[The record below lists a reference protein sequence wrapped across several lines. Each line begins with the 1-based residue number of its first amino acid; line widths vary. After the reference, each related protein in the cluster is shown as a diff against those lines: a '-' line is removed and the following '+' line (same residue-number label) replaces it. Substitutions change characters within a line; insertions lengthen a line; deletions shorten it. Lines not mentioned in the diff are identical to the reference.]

1 MTGPGAPAGA
11 RAGGG
16 PAATLPRRA
25 GGAVLAIGAGCA
37 AIAAITLATLRPPTE
52 ELLLL
57 TAYLVLSG
65 GASLAL
71 GYGGMALL
79 GRWGVGGLRLRLAYG
94 QVLVILVAFVNV
106 VVTAL
111 LMFISEHDL
120 ALLGLLLLYAAL
132 MGLFFAV
139 ASADAIA
146 TGIRSVAAAARR
158 MAGGD
163 LGARAEVAGRDE
175 IGQLAEAFNAM
186 AGQLELAAE
195 RQRDAEGA
203 RRYLIAAVS
212 HDLRTPLASIRAMV
226 EAINDGVVADEAT
239 VGRYMQTIGGEVD
252 RLSRLI
258 NDLFELSQIDAGA
271 LTLRLESGSL
281 HDLISDT
288 LRSFGA
294 QAAQRGVH
302 LAGSVHAALPPVR
315 MDGAR
320 VQRVLDNLVGNAL
333 RHTPAGGTV
342 EIRAEEEGG
351 AVRVTVQ
358 DSGPGV
364 AAAELPR
371 VFEPFYRGDESRSRA
386 AGAGLGLTIARG
398 IVELHGGTIGV
409 RSMPGQGAAFHF
421 TLPLEGRA

>member
-1 MTGPGAPAGA
+1 VSAQPRPAIWG
-11 RAGGG
+11 RRSV
-16 PAATLPRRA
+16 AALVTIA
-25 GGAVLAIGAGCA
+25 AACA
-37 AIAAITLATLRPPTE
+37 AVAALAVGTLRPPTGE
-52 ELLLL
+52 VLLL
-57 TAYLVLSG
+57 TVYLVGSG
-65 GASLAL
+65 AASLLL
-71 GYGGMALL
+71 GYAGLAALA
-79 GRWGVGGLRLRLAYG
+79 RWGVGGLRLRLAYG

-120 ALLGLLLLYAAL
+120 ALLGLLLLYAAVL
-132 MGLFFAV
+132 SVFFALALADEIAGGVRAV
-139 ASADAIA
+139 A
-146 TGIRSVAAAARR
+146 RAARR
-158 MAGGD
+158 MADGD
-163 LGARAEVAGRDE
+163 LGARAAVASRDE
-175 IGQLAEAFNAM
+175 LGALAAAFNGM
-186 AGQLELAAE
+186 AEQLQAAAE
-195 RQRDAEGA
+195 RQREAEGA
-203 RRYLIAAVS
+203 RRYLVAAVS

-239 VGRYMQTIGGEVD
+239 IGRYMQTIGGEVD

-342 EIRAEEEGG
+342 EIRAEQEVG
-351 AVRVTVQ
+351 AVRVTVH
-358 DSGPGV
+358 DSGSGV
-364 AAAELPR
+364 AAPELSR
-371 VFEPFYRGDESRSRA
+371 VFEPFYRGDETRSRA

-409 RSMPGQGAAFHF
+409 SSAPGQGASFHF
-421 TLPLEGRA
+421 TLPLERPA